1 MPYAP
6 QTYSYAPQSLYAG
19 ASGFGKN
26 LGNFIGDYIDRGRK
40 SKALDGLLSAYAPQ
54 DSEEGKQLKS
64 ALPGMSL
71 EEKQG
76 LVQAHA
82 VKDYQAQQARADRL
96 SEAQIGAYRGQEEE
110 RKARAE
116 QDRAQGALPGE
127 WMKAAAEPSNYVE
140 ENAAPRGMNM
150 ASYVEAAGRSGARLD
165 PRMISE
171 YMDQGKGGGTLAF
184 DEDPVSGNRYAR
196 YRNTV
201 LPSGVNPAKMSADA
215 EAVLD
220 PEGNTLGYGT
230 RDPKGRLTM
239 LRGERG
245 GITDKD
251 MLGALQKQYANT
263 YDPAKKAAL
272 GTQIEELLNK
282 RKGSENPAAKGG
294 GEKGGFGDLLLEKF
308 NSTKAGKNYNA
319 ITNAVDG
326 KGDPAGDLLA
336 GTKAGKKVKMVGD
349 LIDGK
354 EGAMDDALGS
364 TKAGQKIGKY
374 KKLMKLLGKE

>member
-6 QTYSYAPQSLYAG
+6 GIQSYGGHYLAAG
-19 ASGFGKN
+19 INSFADSVAGGLK
-26 LGNFIGDYIDRGRK
+26 DYIDRGRK
-40 SKALDGLLSAYAPQ
+40 SKALDGLLSAYSPA

-140 ENAAPRGMNM
+140 QDAAPRGMNM
-150 ASYVEAAGRSGARLD
+150 ASYVAAAGRAGARLD

-171 YMDQGKGGGTLAF
+171 YMDQQKGGGTLAF
-184 DEDPVSGNRYAR
+184 NEDPVSGHRYAV
-196 YRNTV
+196 YGKQL
-201 LPSGVNPAKMSADA
+201 LPSGVNPAKMPADA

-220 PEGNTLGYGT
+220 PEGNILGYGL

-239 LRGERG
+239 MRGETG

-251 MLGALQKQYANT
+251 LLASLTKRIAAEARHDVKASLQKSI
-263 YDPAKKAAL
+263 DDLIKKRR
-272 GTQIEELLNK
+272 G
-282 RKGSENPAAKGG
+282 GGGNPAPDNGAGPQQPTWG
-294 GEKGGFGDLLLEKF
+294 RFGDYLKSLK
-308 NSTKAGKNYNA
+308 
-319 ITNAVDG
+319 
-326 KGDPAGDLLA
+326 
-336 GTKAGKKVKMVGD
+336 
-349 LIDGK
+349 
-354 EGAMDDALGS
+354 
-364 TKAGQKIGKY
+364 
-374 KKLMKLLGKE
+374 

>member
-6 QTYSYAPQSLYAG
+6 QTYSSAPQSLYAG

-26 LGNFIGDYIDRGRK
+26 LSSFLGDYIDRGRK
-40 SKALDGLLSAYAPQ
+40 SKGLDAVLTAYMPEG
-54 DSEEGKQLKS
+54 SEEAKALKS

-76 LVQAHA
+76 MV
-82 VKDYQAQQARADRL
+82 QARAVMVYQAREARYNRL
-96 SEAQIGAYRGQEEE
+96 SDAQIGAYSGQEEE

-140 ENAAPRGMNM
+140 QDAAPRGMNM
-150 ASYVEAAGRSGARLD
+150 ASYVEAAGRAGARLD

-196 YRNTV
+196 FRNTV

-220 PEGNTLGYGT
+220 PEGNILGYGL

-239 LRGERG
+239 MRGEQG

-251 MLGALQKQYANT
+251 LLSSLTRLQAAEVRP
-263 YDPAKKAAL
+263 DVKASL
-272 GTQIEELLNK
+272 QRSIDDLLNK
-282 RKGSENPAAKGG
+282 RHGGGGGAGGNPAPAADTAPQS
-294 GEKGGFGDLLLEKF
+294 FGDSLWNKF
-308 NSTKAGKNYNA
+308 LQRRK
-319 ITNAVDG
+319 
-326 KGDPAGDLLA
+326 
-336 GTKAGKKVKMVGD
+336 
-349 LIDGK
+349 
-354 EGAMDDALGS
+354 
-364 TKAGQKIGKY
+364 
-374 KKLMKLLGKE
+374 